1 MNIIK
6 KINSQALRVLID
18 NGYVQEAIP
27 KDIAVAS
34 KGKSGNGKTYYA
46 KDKLAFIAWDLLG
59 ENPDDQDFQRWKLKG
74 A

>member
-18 NGYVQEAIP
+18 NGYVQEALL

-46 KDKLAFIAWDLLG
+46 QDKLAFIAWDLLG